1 MSNKFQIAFHKGMS
15 DWVRIMKTSRLLKM
29 ALKQPIGESAD
40 PASKRFGLVQ
50 EALGHEDEC
59 TSVLP
64 DLSLGIR
71 NLTMSLAVHEVTVQG
86 GEKAPKN

>member
-1 MSNKFQIAFHKGMS
+1 MSDKFQIAFHKGLS
-15 DWVRIMKTSRLLKM
+15 DGARIIKTFRLLKM
-29 ALKQPIGESAD
+29 ALKRPIKESTD
-40 PASKRFGLVQ
+40 PGAERFGHVQ

-59 TSVLP
+59 TTVLP
-64 DLSLGIR
+64 DLFLEKR

>member
-1 MSNKFQIAFHKGMS
+1 MS

-29 ALKQPIGESAD
+29 ALKQPIRESAD
-40 PASKRFGLVQ
+40 LAPKRFGHVQ

-59 TSVLP
+59 TTVLP
-64 DLSLGIR
+64 DLFLEIR

-86 GEKAPKN
+86 GEKASRN